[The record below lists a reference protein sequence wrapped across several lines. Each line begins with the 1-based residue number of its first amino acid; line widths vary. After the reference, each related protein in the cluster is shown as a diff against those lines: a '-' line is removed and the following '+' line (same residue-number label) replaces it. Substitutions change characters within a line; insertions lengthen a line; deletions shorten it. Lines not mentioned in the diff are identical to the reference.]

1 MSINGVTYENV
12 MMLDDLPCVFVPQ
25 SRMKTVIT
33 VQSGDSDQGGIVAGE
48 NAKDIACLIT
58 HCETPLA
65 VSKLDAIKQFGP
77 RRTSCLTAL
86 PFRPAISTIC
96 SCPASVWPLS
106 ALWWLLMSGTDKAAA
121 IREKAERLAGRS
133 LGENGDA
140 LTEMAMERACAWCG
154 QEDIRRPWSRPWRR
168 CSSTWRAGRPP

>member
-1 MSINGVTYENV
+1 MWPSSATSTRPPFWRPPTAPITTFPSATRVSINGVTYENV

-77 RRTSCLTAL
+77 QENQLFDGTSIQARYLYDL
-86 PFRPAISTIC
+86 FVP
-96 SCPASVWPLS
+96 
-106 ALWWLLMSGTDKAAA
+106 GK
-121 IREKAERLAGRS
+121 RLASIG
-133 LGENGDA
+133 A
-140 LTEMAMERACAWCG
+140 VVA
-154 QEDIRRPWSRPWRR
+154 P
-168 CSSTWRAGRPP
+168 